1 EQVRLLGGQEARS
14 EDRHGAVGALCAQRR
29 EQRVDRLAP
38 ADRRELAAVAAQPGR
53 REARQLAI
61 ALVRRAAV
69 VAHPVVVDFEV
80 EARLVAAD
88 GAAPVLERD
97 VAPDVAAGTDR
108 RLLVEVPYPLDEAEA
123 GRGQRA
129 DRADVDDAG
138 RQRVV
143 ELATRE
149 SADLRV
155 RAALEEAEL
164 AGLRDLLREPDAAG
178 ALDAPVHVE
187 DHG

>member
-1 EQVRLLGGQEARS
+1 VPDPLG
-14 EDRHGAVGALCAQRR
+14 
-29 EQRVDRLAP
+29 
-38 ADRRELAAVAAQPGR
+38 
-53 REARQLAI
+53 
-61 ALVRRAAV
+61 
-69 VAHPVVVDFEV
+69 
-80 EARLVAAD
+80 
-88 GAAPVLERD
+88 
-97 VAPDVAAGTDR
+97 
-108 RLLVEVPYPLDEAEA
+108 EAEA

-187 DHG
+187 DHGRPERNPLLLGVGPLLLEVEARERL